1 MCFKF
6 QFYLSNPLFH
16 AKKKTWLSTIDF
28 GLALSSVKN
37 NFFCEHLNLW
47 VISIDLK
54 IKRNEHDVRTINK
67 TVWEIKRHI
76 KMMVIEKGCFPY
88 LLKGSSPSSCVIT
101 IHSWDYSI
109 YSLKCINSFL
119 NQSKITMTVII
130 LKSYIDD

>member
-37 NFFCEHLNLW
+37 KFFCEHLNLW

-54 IKRNEHDVRTINK
+54 IKRNELDVRTINK

-88 LLKGSSPSSCVIT
+88 LLKGSSQSSCVIT

-109 YSLKCINSFL
+109 CSLKCINSYL

>member
-54 IKRNEHDVRTINK
+54 IKRNELDVRTINK

-88 LLKGSSPSSCVIT
+88 LLKGSSQSSCVIT
-101 IHSWDYSI
+101 IHSRDYSI

-130 LKSYIDD
+130 

>member
-37 NFFCEHLNLW
+37 IFFCEHLNLW

-54 IKRNEHDVRTINK
+54 IKRNELDVRTINK

-76 KMMVIEKGCFPY
+76 KIMVIEKGCFPY
-88 LLKGSSPSSCVIT
+88 LLKGSSQSSCVIT

>member
-54 IKRNEHDVRTINK
+54 IKRNELNVRTINK

-88 LLKGSSPSSCVIT
+88 LLKGSSQSSCVIT
-101 IHSWDYSI
+101 IHSWDFSI
-109 YSLKCINSFL
+109 YSLKCINSYL

-130 LKSYIDD
+130 

>member
-54 IKRNEHDVRTINK
+54 IKRNELDVRTINK
-67 TVWEIKRHI
+67 TVWEIKRQI

-88 LLKGSSPSSCVIT
+88 LLKGSSQSSCVIT

-130 LKSYIDD
+130 LKSYLND